1 MLYND
6 ISEINCCILTDF
18 EENEGLLLKNF
29 KKRSFGHGHVRSKSF
44 SGALGHPNIFIL

>member
-29 KKRSFGHGHVRSKSF
+29 KKRSVGHGHVRSKSF
-44 SGALGHPNIFIL
+44 SGALGHPII